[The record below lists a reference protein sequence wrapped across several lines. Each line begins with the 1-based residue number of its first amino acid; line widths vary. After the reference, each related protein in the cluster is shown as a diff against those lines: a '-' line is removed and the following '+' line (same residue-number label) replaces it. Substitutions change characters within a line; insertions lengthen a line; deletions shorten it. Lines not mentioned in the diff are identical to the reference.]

1 MAIYQVNVGGK
12 EYQVEIEDVSTQPV
26 RAVVN
31 GREVQVW
38 VGGRESQVASAKP
51 DSTPAVMAPLP
62 EATTFNPGTG
72 DEQEIRAPMPG
83 SIVSV
88 AVQPGDR
95 VEVGQDLC
103 ILEAMKMNNR
113 LRAPRV
119 GTIARVHVSAGQQ
132 VQHDDLLVTFAD

>member
-12 EYQVEIEDVSTQPV
+12 EYQVEIEDISTQPV

-38 VGGRESQVASAKP
+38 VSRRESDPAAARPESA
-51 DSTPAVMAPLP
+51 PALTAP
-62 EATTFNPGTG
+62 TTTQPGTG
-72 DEQEIRAPMPG
+72 DEPQIRAPMPG

-113 LRAPRV
+113 LRASRA
-119 GTIARVHVSAGQQ
+119 GTIAQVHVSAGQQ